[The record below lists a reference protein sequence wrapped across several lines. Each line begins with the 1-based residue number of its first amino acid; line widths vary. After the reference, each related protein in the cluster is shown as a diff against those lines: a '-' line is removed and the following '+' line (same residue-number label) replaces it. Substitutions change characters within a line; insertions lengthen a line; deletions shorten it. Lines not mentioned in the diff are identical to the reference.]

1 MRISDWRSD
10 VCSSDLLQR
19 RELLRVA
26 SQLSDEVGK
35 SFAEA
40 MPQELIQ
47 GRLVR
52 AVDMTSGR
60 HALIER
66 SRDFTLVP
74 WRPVLERHI
83 GQSVSGIMREGGIN
97 WTIGRQR
104 RGPTISRSDEQTSDL

>member
-52 AVDMTSGR
+52 AVDKIGR
-60 HALIER
+60 ASCRER
-66 SRDFTLVP
+66 VCQYVSISVVAVYLKKKHTNVMNYTTVRQYN
-74 WRPVLERHI
+74 I
-83 GQSVSGIMREGGIN
+83 GQVEYSLF
-97 WTIGRQR
+97 TR
-104 RGPTISRSDEQTSDL
+104 R